1 MLTCFWILSGN
12 ICTFQAHTACFT
24 VYNVLKC
31 YKRILNIIID
41 VKPVQATE
49 INNNALTGNKRS
61 DIFIH
66 NELGKGFVCLCSLTD
81 VCDRISEEI
90 HISFLVVVNLLL
102 CKKFT
107 KVSVTSFSHITVT
120 CIKHI
125 MQAHASIFIKM
136 CVFRHFCVIFSFDFK
151 NVGST
156 SNVTLSADNYCCTV
170 DKTNKST

>member
-1 MLTCFWILSGN
+1 M
-12 ICTFQAHTACFT
+12 
-24 VYNVLKC
+24 
-31 YKRILNIIID
+31 
-41 VKPVQATE
+41 QATE

-90 HISFLVVVNLLL
+90 YITFVVVVDLLL
-102 CKKFT
+102 CKKIT
-107 KVSVTSFSHITVT
+107 NVSVTYCSHITVT
-120 CIKHI
+120 SIQYK
-125 MQAHASIFIKM
+125 MQAHASIFIKT
-136 CVFRHFCVIFSFDFK
+136 CVFTHFFVIFSFDFK

-170 DKTNKST
+170 HHFG